1 MADEK
6 MLRKGFKPRAGGT
19 VRLWDAPRGLWVIWS
34 KGSKA
39 GTWFIQPLDDTA
51 RHELANSAHLAS
63 LAEQVWSYAAEVK
76 INVMGEPSV
85 VDRRRHGR

>member
-6 MLRKGFKPRAGGT
+6 LLRRGFKPRAGGT

-34 KGSKA
+34 KGSKS

-51 RHELANSAHLAS
+51 KEELANSAHLVS
-63 LAEQVWSYAAEVK
+63 LAEQVWSYALEVK
-76 INVMGEPSV
+76 TNAMGEPGNIERV
-85 VDRRRHGR
+85 KR